1 MNTHNTLKRVQLC
14 ILIGLTF
21 LVIQSCKHSE
31 PERKHKGYEAKT
43 VNNNFPDFGR
53 MISPAEFVAN
63 YPGEKVFQLKQD
75 YPLEMPDESKIP
87 DFFNIPFDDDD
98 RWMEYINAVRDYC
111 FEGMIDVDFVAQESE
126 VREWYHM
133 PWMHWGPQ
141 GSEGFNG
148 LAKEAQI
155 SPYQLTPEQK
165 NPHQTYALGY
175 YNEFAGYTLGQMW
188 KDADNP
194 DAYATQNPK
203 GFPVGTVIYKL
214 LYTDADETEVDY
226 LVNPMTRK
234 AYVTPTWNDGQDTG
248 RVVKDM
254 HLIQMDVMIRDP
266 RADKYGTGW
275 VFGTFCYNGKLN
287 NGKTGSMRAQNLVPV
302 GIQFGNDEQ
311 DTTNF
316 INPYPPTETIINPNL
331 KETKINPNKEELP
344 PQHLGWGGRLDGP
357 VDLNNASCMSCHSTA
372 EYPQAA
378 ALVPAEAFE
387 GIKKPVKPG
396 SKDSVL
402 VKLTNTE
409 AAAFKK
415 YFTNSRCGTPYSEG
429 TTSCDFSLQVSLALG
444 YFTEWKNDNVEGYWY
459 KEYERSPL
467 EMHRNGEL
475 KASVDETLNK

>member
-1 MNTHNTLKRVQLC
+1 MHTHNTLKRVYPY
-14 ILIGLTF
+14 ILF
-21 LVIQSCKHSE
+21 LSLIFVYQSCQESKARPHE
-31 PERKHKGYEAKT
+31 EEKFKAER

-53 MISPAEFVAN
+53 MLSPADFVN
-63 YPGEKVFQLKQD
+63 QYPGEKVFKLKQD
-75 YPLEMPDESKIP
+75 YPLTMPDESKIP
-87 DFFNIPFDDDD
+87 DFFKIPFDDDES
-98 RWMEYINAVRDYC
+98 WMDYINAVRDYC
-111 FEGMIDVDFVAQESE
+111 FEGMIDVDFVAQDSE
-126 VREWYHM
+126 VREWFHM
-133 PWMHWGPQ
+133 PWMHWGAQ
-141 GSEGFNG
+141 GSEGFHG
-148 LAKEAQI
+148 LAKEAEI
-155 SPYQLTPEQK
+155 SPYQLTPNQK
-165 NPHQTYALGY
+165 NAHQTYALGF
-175 YNEFAGYTLGQMW
+175 YNEFAGYTLAQMW
-188 KDADNP
+188 KDVDNP
-194 DAYATQNPK
+194 DPNATQKPE

-214 LYTDADETEVDY
+214 LFTDADENEVDY
-226 LVNPMTRK
+226 LVNPMTWK
-234 AYVTPTWNDGQDTG
+234 AYVTPTWNDGLDTG
-248 RVVKDM
+248 RVVKNM

-287 NGKTGSMRAQNLVPV
+287 NGKTGSFRAENLVPV

-387 GIKKPVKPG
+387 GIRNKEG
-396 SKDSVL
+396 NL

-415 YFTNSRCGTPYSEG
+415 YFTNIRCATPYSEG

-444 YFTEWKNDNVEGYWY
+444 YFTDWKNQNVEGYWY
-459 KEYERSPL
+459 KEYERTPVP
-467 EMHRNGEL
+467 MHRNGEV
-475 KASVDETLNK
+475 KESVGQALRK